1 MPTRT
6 RNSHVVSRTPSAG
19 RRARFDVSCAWLA
32 FVMLIA
38 TGCTSVT
45 ARLDARFDADP
56 LGAPPSA
63 PSPTPPGDV
72 LVWRGNMVAASVVVR
87 QGSDRWVRAVPLA
100 PFLTA
105 PDGRQTFLIA
115 NTDPFTTSPAA
126 NIRGSIRLRLVGLG
140 TVGIGVRPVQ
150 AGGAVDFIGGAE
162 LSTFLAPAPAS
173 VSALQSFT
181 VSRLTD
187 VVGLISS
194 GQLSGYT
201 PGNVIEI
208 NWTVDQASRTFSATV
223 PGGPTRSTVFPANVA
238 GIAMTPIQK
247 LQVYLWLAQPTS
259 GTVVFVDN
267 ISVEE
272 YR

>member
-1 MPTRT
+1 MLTRN
-6 RNSHVVSRTPSAG
+6 RNSHVVSGTSSTGGAALFSVT
-19 RRARFDVSCAWLA
+19 RAWIA
-32 FVMLIA
+32 FVILVA

-56 LGAPPSA
+56 LGALPTA

-72 LVWRGNMVAASVVVR
+72 LVWRGSMVGASVVVR
-87 QGSDRWVRAVPLA
+87 QGGDAWVRAVPLA
-100 PFLTA
+100 PFIIG
-105 PDGRQTFLIA
+105 PDSRQTFLIA

-126 NIRGSIRLRLVGLG
+126 NIRGSIRLRIVGLG

-150 AGGAVDFIGGAE
+150 TGGAVDFIGGAE
-162 LSTFLAPAPAS
+162 VSTFVAPAPPG
-173 VSALQSFT
+173 VFALRSFT

-187 VVGLISS
+187 LVGLISS

-201 PGNVIEI
+201 PGNVVDIS
-208 NWTVDQASRTFSATV
+208 WTVDQASRTFSATV
-223 PGGPTRSTVFPANVA
+223 PGGPTQSSVFDANVS
-238 GIAMTPIQK
+238 GIAVIPIQK
-247 LQVYLWLAQPTS
+247 LQVYVWLARPTAT
-259 GTVVFVDN
+259 TVVFVDN